1 MKSLGVLPKLR
12 LGTKL
17 KGGGV
22 KSNGAFQ
29 VKFLGEPEGITGKN
43 FEGRPTKFL
52 RFEVEHEGTRYHWRV
67 AVLNRE
73 GEANYLLER
82 LMEIKVGDERI
93 LEMTK
98 QGARNYID
106 IREINAPATA
116 PDIGEGEEDDAPE
129 EKDSLVDGL
138 KEVANEPYNRRKDYP
153 PFTKDNDASGI

>member
-1 MKSLGVLPKLR
+1 MEIIKAVMKSLGVLPKLR

-22 KSNGAFQ
+22 KSNGAFL
-29 VKFLGEPEGITGKN
+29 VKFLAEPEGQTGKN
-43 FEGRPTKFL
+43 YEGKPTKFL
-52 RFEVEHEGTRYHWRV
+52 RFEVEYKGTRYHWFA

-73 GEANYLLER
+73 GQPNYLLER

-106 IREINAPATA
+106 IREVNAPATFPE
-116 PDIGEGEEDDAPE
+116 PDEGEDGHDDEEDGVVA
-129 EKDSLVDGL
+129 GL
-138 KEVANEPYNRRKDYP
+138 KKIA
-153 PFTKDNDASGI
+153 T